1 MKVEFIM
8 KQKKAQKIVFSSWF
22 HFTTEKF
29 FIYHKFSVSTCDPA
43 RTFSLSRC
51 NDTKT
56 KLRLKPSKKQMALVN
71 KIVPLLQL
79 LFPCAV

>member
-22 HFTTEKF
+22 HFTEKF
-29 FIYHKFSVSTCDPA
+29 FINHKFSVSTCDPA

-79 LFPCAV
+79 LFPCVV